1 MILPRG
7 ARVRSERGLGKP
19 MNQLDQ
25 DETKY
30 GNEDETRRQ
39 HERRGAQYLQFFF
52 SSSKHPQLR
61 GTH

>member
-1 MILPRG
+1 
-7 ARVRSERGLGKP
+7 